1 MPGIYSRQDRQDR
14 QEKKSCERHDSSWR
28 AWRSW
33 RENLFSGPELSP
45 GRQEF
50 TLAKIAKTA
59 KRRAVKDMTLL
70 GVLGDLGERISSQG
84 LNSRQDARNLL
95 ISLRQ
100 REIER
105 RARADLRVCP
115 HLAAVPLN
123 DLPHD

>member
-33 RENLFSGPELSP
+33 RENLFSGPE
-45 GRQEF
+45 
-50 TLAKIAKTA
+50 A
-59 KRRAVKDMTLL
+59 
-70 GVLGDLGERISSQG
+70 
-84 LNSRQDARNLL
+84 RQDARNLL

-123 DLPHD
+123 DLPHDCETDAAAFELVCAVQALE